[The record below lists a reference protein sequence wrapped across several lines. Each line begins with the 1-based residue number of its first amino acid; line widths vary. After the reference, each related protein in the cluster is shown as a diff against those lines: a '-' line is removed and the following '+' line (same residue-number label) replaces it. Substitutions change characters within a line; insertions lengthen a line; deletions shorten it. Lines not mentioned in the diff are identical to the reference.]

1 VTPYRSQNG
10 HNGDDC
16 TGRPH
21 DDDAERGLAEPS
33 GWRGR
38 GKGRRFANSNALSA
52 RNPSNSWTR
61 ASSLVV
67 GGCERVAMRVALGAA
82 AFVTVSVPACV
93 EAARPWRG
101 PIVDVETQEPLEG
114 VVVLAYARR
123 SHSPLD

>member
-1 VTPYRSQNG
+1 MMTPNAGWLS
-10 HNGDDC
+10 
-16 TGRPH
+16 RPGGA
-21 DDDAERGLAEPS
+21 D
-33 GWRGR
+33 R
-38 GKGRRFANSNALSA
+38 GKGRRFDSNALSA

-82 AFVTVSVPACV
+82 AFVTVSVRACV

-114 VVVLAYARR
+114 SWSWPPGRVRPAVTRR